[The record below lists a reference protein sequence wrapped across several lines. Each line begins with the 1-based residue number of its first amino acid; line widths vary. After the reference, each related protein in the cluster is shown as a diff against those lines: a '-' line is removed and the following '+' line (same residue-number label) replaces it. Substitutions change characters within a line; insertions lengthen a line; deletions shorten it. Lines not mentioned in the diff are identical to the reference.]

1 MILHIF
7 NPSHEEALGFG
18 SPYYVPTKAAQR
30 LTAERCTLPLLWAKP
45 GDAILIPDEYLRT
58 ETTINHV
65 TLLYKREFTPK
76 IIERITEIKPWGWNA
91 YLRHSLRRMGFKDHL
106 LPTDQ
111 YLNDLRTLS
120 SRETAVKVLK
130 KLQDR
135 HYLFEGKSQWC
146 TNEEDA
152 WSAIKQYGIAMAKSP
167 WSNSGRGVF
176 RVEAVNNVFPAH
188 ERIANIIKQYG
199 GISIERHYQ
208 RLVDFAIEYNVTTE
222 GEVLYIGISIFKTSL
237 GGNYIENIQGSQD
250 ELHALLNTHIAQ
262 SALEDTI
269 SIVGN
274 TLQQYIRGAYEGPLG
289 VDMMVIQTNTGV
301 RIHPCVEIN
310 FRNTMGHVAIFREQQ
325 SCLR

>member
-1 MILHIF
+1 MVLHIF

-30 LTAERCTLPLLWAKP
+30 LTIERCTLPLLWAEA
-45 GDAILIPDEYLRT
+45 GDAILIPDEYQRS
-58 ETTINHV
+58 EKAIDNV
-65 TLLYKREFTPK
+65 KLLYKRELTPK
-76 IIERITEIKPWGWNA
+76 VIETITAIKPWGWNA
-91 YLRHSLRRMGFKDHL
+91 YLRHTLKRMGINDQL

-111 YLNDLRTLS
+111 QINTLRALS
-120 SRETAVKVLK
+120 SRETAVHVLHH
-130 KLQDR
+130 LQGA
-135 HYLFEGKSQWC
+135 HPCFEGEAQWC
-146 TNEEDA
+146 TNETEA
-152 WSAIKQYGIAMAKSP
+152 WEAIKQYGTAMAKSP
-167 WSNSGRGVF
+167 WSSSGRGVF
-176 RVEAVNNVFPAH
+176 RVEAENNVFPAH

-199 GISIERHYQ
+199 GISIERYYQ
-208 RLVDFAIEYNVTTE
+208 RLIDFALEYKATPE
-222 GEVLYIGISIFKTSL
+222 GDVPYIGISIFKTSV

-325 SCLR
+325 SYLR